1 MDQREVMTMK
11 MKKRNGFYVQ
21 RSGYTGNRAPRRNCQ
36 CGGDDMAS
44 AIDKML
50 AGGESGL
57 DPAMQALLERK
68 VEAEIARQTGEDAPT
83 IHTVEAGD
91 GMAPRGALKDANA
104 RRDANAERTVAGPLR
119 PRGVLS

>member
-1 MDQREVMTMK
+1 MK

-36 CGGDDMAS
+36 CGGSGDMSA
-44 AIDKML
+44 AIDRVL
-50 AGGESGL
+50 AGDDSGL
-57 DPAMQALLERK
+57 DPAMQAYIERRI
-68 VEAEIARQTGEDAPT
+68 ESEIARQTGEDGPT

-104 RRDANAERTVAGPLR
+104 RRDANAERNASGPLR
-119 PRGVLS
+119 PRGVLA

>member
-1 MDQREVMTMK
+1 MTK
-11 MKKRNGFYVQ
+11 LKRGGFYTNNT
-21 RSGYTGNRAPRRNCQ
+21 GWAGAGNRAPRRNCA

-50 AGGESGL
+50 AGDDAGL

-68 VEAEIARQTGEDAPT
+68 IEAEIARQTGGSEPT
-83 IHTVEAGD
+83 IHAD
-91 GMAPRGALKDANA
+91 AAPAMPGSRGALKDANA
-104 RRDANAERTVAGPLR
+104 RRDANAGRNASGPLR